1 MVTLGANLGGA
12 NPQPASWEAAGGE
25 AAAEMALPGQPEPLA
40 GKGPFQIPPP
50 LLGEAAD
57 FAGEKLPQWQV
68 CAQLRG
74 QAPDQGTMTIPPM
87 TAELFK
93 VLEIK
98 EPAVLRTSTDSS
110 TAVLLVVGSYPLPKK
125 SCIQV
130 NRKVR
135 HSLLQL
141 NFGSIVNPAVSIFH
155 SSKLM
160 TIFDDNF

>member
-74 QAPDQGTMTIPPM
+74 QAPELPDQGTMSIPPM
-87 TAELFK
+87 TAEFFK

-98 EPAVLRTSTDSS
+98 VASTVSHGPLEARSHAMLATWVKTAGTSICQ
-110 TAVLLVVGSYPLPKK
+110 LLDRAMSGRLAKTEQP
-125 SCIQV
+125 
-130 NRKVR
+130 
-135 HSLLQL
+135 
-141 NFGSIVNPAVSIFH
+141 
-155 SSKLM
+155 
-160 TIFDDNF
+160 DDPECSPTTCCL

>member
-1 MVTLGANLGGA
+1 MVTLGANPGGA

-40 GKGPFQIPPP
+40 GKEPFQIPPP

-74 QAPDQGTMTIPPM
+74 QAPDQGTMSIPPM

-98 EPAVLRTSTDSS
+98 VASTVPHDGSLEARSHAMLATWVKTAGASICQLLDRAMSGRLAKTEQPDDPEYVYSPYISVLREW
-110 TAVLLVVGSYPLPKK
+110 L
-125 SCIQV
+125 
-130 NRKVR
+130 
-135 HSLLQL
+135 
-141 NFGSIVNPAVSIFH
+141 
-155 SSKLM
+155 
-160 TIFDDNF
+160 